1 MILID
6 VGEKIANGWINVKQF
21 LRGDTKDFT
30 AETLRSAEKTAEIA
44 ATLCV
49 SRRLCGEFS

>member
-21 LRGDTKDFT
+21 LRGATKDFK
-30 AETLRSAEKTAEIA
+30 AETLRSAEKTAEFA
-44 ATLCV
+44 TTLCV